1 MNRQAETDIRRK
13 TKVLE
18 HAKQLGNVSHTCRK
32 YGVSRDGFYRWKKQ
46 LETAGP
52 EALINSKPCPEKPKI
67 RVPKDVE
74 EKILYVRREFGLGL
88 SKHVGARKPRLHLV
102 QESGACQ
109 SDSVIV

>member
-52 EALINSKPCPEKPKI
+52 EALINSKTCPEKPKI

-88 SKHVGARKPRLHLV
+88 SKHVGARKPRSDLH
-102 QESGACQ
+102 
-109 SDSVIV
+109 